1 MARTSQRVQSVG
13 SDHSSGLMSI
23 SSSQSRRFSAAVIAI
38 ASSCLI
44 RGISLALITISVLM
58 IVSS

>member
-1 MARTSQRVQSVG
+1 
-13 SDHSSGLMSI
+13 
-23 SSSQSRRFSAAVIAI
+23 VIAI